1 VLSAGDTIWHSLPGF
16 ELVMNRLECARQ
28 RQTSAKFAGPG
39 AEKRYLALAALFLIE
54 LRKCYLCRY

>member
-1 VLSAGDTIWHSLPGF
+1 
-16 ELVMNRLECARQ
+16 MNRLACARQ
-28 RQTSAKFAGPG
+28 RKTSAKSAGPG